1 MNDPIRNQ
9 HSNNILHQLETK
21 DEDIVL
27 GEQSVIVSKK
37 KKHLAGQTVGTR
49 VFISTLNSMWQ
60 MYNRQE

>member
-37 KKHLAGQTVGTR
+37 KKTSSRPNCWDKGFYFHTEFYVANVQ
-49 VFISTLNSMWQ
+49 
-60 MYNRQE
+60 